1 MVLAHN
7 PVTNILFYNMQC
19 CRTLTAK
26 KELVMIKISPSV
38 LAADFSRLG
47 DELKKV
53 EAAGAEYIHLD
64 VMDGQFVPNIS
75 FGAPVISAVRS
86 SSSAVFDV
94 HLMIVDPQRYIDDF
108 ISAGAD
114 LITIHYES
122 CDDPRSVLEYIKSKG
137 KMAAVAVKPATD
149 VSVVYPL
156 LDLLDMVLI
165 MTVEPGFGGQKLIPE
180 TVEKVRTLRSYMS
193 EKGYSI
199 DIQVDGGIT
208 TENLP
213 SVVNA
218 GANVIVAGSAIF
230 KAADPSL
237 AVAQMKN
244 L

>member
-1 MVLAHN
+1 
-7 PVTNILFYNMQC
+7 
-19 CRTLTAK
+19 
-26 KELVMIKISPSV
+26 MIKISPSV

-53 EAAGAEYIHLD
+53 ELAGAEYIHLD

-75 FGAPVISAVRS
+75 FGAPIISAVRG

-122 CDDPRSVLEYIKSKG
+122 CDDPLSTLKYIRSKG
-137 KMAAVAVKPATD
+137 KLAAVAIKPKTD
-149 VSVVYPL
+149 VSVIYPL
-156 LDLLDMVLI
+156 LDYVDMALI

-180 TVEKVRTLRSYMS
+180 TVQKVRVLKDYMN
-193 EKGYSI
+193 ENGYDI

-213 SVVNA
+213 EVVRA

-230 KAADPSL
+230 RAADPSA
-237 AVAQMKN
+237 AVATMKS

>member
-1 MVLAHN
+1 
-7 PVTNILFYNMQC
+7 
-19 CRTLTAK
+19 
-26 KELVMIKISPSV
+26 MIKISPSV
-38 LAADFSRLG
+38 LAADFSKLG
-47 DELKKV
+47 EELKKV
-53 EAAGAEYIHLD
+53 ELAGAEYIHLD

-75 FGAPVISAVRS
+75 FGAPVISAVRKS
-86 SSSAVFDV
+86 TSAVFDV

-122 CDDPRSVLEYIKSKG
+122 CEDPLSTLKYIRSKG
-137 KMAAVAVKPATD
+137 KLSAVAIKPKTD

-156 LDLLDMVLI
+156 LDYVDMVLI

-180 TVEKVRTLRSYMS
+180 TVEKVRALKAYMD
-193 EKGYSI
+193 EKGYAL

-213 SVVNA
+213 DVIKA

-230 KAADPSL
+230 RAADPAA
-237 AVAQMKN
+237 AVTQMKN
-244 L
+244 S

>member
-1 MVLAHN
+1 MTMRKGDH
-7 PVTNILFYNMQC
+7 
-19 CRTLTAK
+19 
-26 KELVMIKISPSV
+26 MIKISPSV

-53 EAAGAEYIHLD
+53 ELAGAEYIHLD

-75 FGAPVISAVRS
+75 FGAPVISAVRG

-122 CDDPRSVLEYIKSKG
+122 CDDPLSTLKYIRSKG
-137 KMAAVAVKPATD
+137 KLAAVAVKPKTD
-149 VSVVYPL
+149 VSVIYPL
-156 LDLLDMVLI
+156 LDYVDMVLI

-180 TVEKVRTLRSYMS
+180 TVQKVRVLKDYMN
-193 EKGYSI
+193 EKGYDV

-213 SVVNA
+213 EVVRA

-230 KAADPSL
+230 RAADPSA
-237 AVAQMKN
+237 AVAAMKS